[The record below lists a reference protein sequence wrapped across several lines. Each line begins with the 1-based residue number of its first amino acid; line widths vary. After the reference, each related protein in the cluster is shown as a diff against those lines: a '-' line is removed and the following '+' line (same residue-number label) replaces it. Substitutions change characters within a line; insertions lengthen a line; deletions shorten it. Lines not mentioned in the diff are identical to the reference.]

1 MKIYYICWGEVVKSD
16 LQTIPV
22 LRYGVWF
29 SKAKAVK
36 KTDGLNADLEKI
48 RAKMHDNRDTCS
60 YFVKEL
66 DVNDAPNLDA
76 WLDTLNYWEDE
87 VRDVA
92 ERFDSK
98 YHMYEEYNK
107 VIDDIYNIKIGK

>member
-1 MKIYYICWGEVVKSD
+1 MKIYYICWGEVVKGD

-66 DVNDAPNLDA
+66 DINDAPNFDA
-76 WLDTLNYWEDE
+76 WLDTLNDCYSHIEDL
-87 VRDVA
+87 A
-92 ERFDSK
+92 ERYPDCQEMVEDFS
-98 YHMYEEYNK
+98 NL
-107 VIDDIYNIKIGK
+107 IDDMYTLNKGV